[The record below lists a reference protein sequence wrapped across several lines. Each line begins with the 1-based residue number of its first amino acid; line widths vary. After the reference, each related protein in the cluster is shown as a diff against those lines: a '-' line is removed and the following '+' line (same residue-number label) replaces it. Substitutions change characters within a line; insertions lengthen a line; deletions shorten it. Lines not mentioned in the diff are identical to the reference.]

1 MQNNKNLCERVH
13 FKTRLLERYGIKI
26 NRHKYRD
33 LFSLLNED
41 TLLLVQSNTK
51 EIHEI
56 TIAGKQVWV
65 VLDTMRGEFVTALE
79 YECELRLSNAEVDDD
94 ESQQL
99 LDAAYKRHQEILQ
112 QIERDRGETPVN
124 LVNES
129 NT

>member
-1 MQNNKNLCERVH
+1 
-13 FKTRLLERYGIKI
+13 LLERYGIKI